1 MKKYLLAFS
10 MLFLVGVSAMDA
22 TPKHRHRHRTTT
34 VSVKADSASASVE
47 VYSDTTSVSGSNSDS
62 IYMSNSMSMDSDDFD
77 DNRDPVSALNWL
89 LNHGPGGT
97 LAAIFV
103 VVCVFLFLVAPFLIF
118 AFIIYYLIKRHNDR
132 VKLSIKA
139 MEMGQLPAT
148 GVESP
153 LTDSDETL
161 WRKGVKNSAIG
172 LGLALMF
179 LLFDAEEL
187 AGVGLLVLCY
197 GLGQVYMARASRKR
211 RENKNEDNHPEF

>member
-1 MKKYLLAFS
+1 
-10 MLFLVGVSAMDA
+10 
-22 TPKHRHRHRTTT
+22 
-34 VSVKADSASASVE
+34 
-47 VYSDTTSVSGSNSDS
+47 
-62 IYMSNSMSMDSDDFD
+62 
-77 DNRDPVSALNWL
+77 
-89 LNHGPGGT
+89 
-97 LAAIFV
+97 
-103 VVCVFLFLVAPFLIF
+103 
-118 AFIIYYLIKRHNDR
+118 
-132 VKLSIKA
+132 

-211 RENKNEDNHPEF
+211 RENKNEDNHPES

>member
-1 MKKYLLAFS
+1 
-10 MLFLVGVSAMDA
+10 MLFLVGVTAVDA
-22 TPKHRHRHRTTT
+22 TPKHRHRHKTTT
-34 VSVKADSASASVE
+34 VSVKADSTSAAIE
-47 VYSDTTSVSGSNSDS
+47 VYSDTASANGSGSDS
-62 IYMSNSMSMDSDDFD
+62 ANVSSSWDDD
-77 DNRDPVSALNWL
+77 DDIHEDFGHFINRVAGY
-89 LNHGPGGT
+89 GPG
-97 LAAIFV
+97 ASVAV
-103 VVCVFLFLVAPFLIF
+103 VIIVFLGFILACAPFLIF
-118 AFIIYYLIKRHNDR
+118 GLIIYYMVKRHNDR
-132 VKLSIKA
+132 VKLSMKA